1 MREQTADL
9 TSRFRRLRAY
19 NAVMA
24 LLHLVQGIA
33 VVVLSTDFTLPVTA
47 AFIAG
52 PPGTT
57 AAITTLFEL
66 HVGWGVALFLFM
78 SAVAH
83 LILVLP
89 RVNGWYNANLQRN
102 RNYARWIE
110 YAFSS
115 SLMVILIAMLPGIT
129 DFAALVAIFGA
140 NASMNL
146 FGWLM
151 ERYETPG
158 PEASWISYW
167 FGVLAGITP
176 WIAIGVYLIS
186 PGSDVQPPAFVYGIF
201 FSLFVFFNTFA
212 INMVLQYRKVGRWKN
227 YLFGESVYVLLSLVS
242 KSLLAWQVFAGTL
255 VPT

>member
-1 MREQTADL
+1 MVEQTANL
-9 TSRFRRLRAY
+9 IVRFQRLRVY

-24 LLHLVQGIA
+24 VLHAVQGIA
-33 VVVLSTDFTLPVTA
+33 VVALSTDFTLPVTA
-47 AFIAG
+47 AFISG
-52 PPGTT
+52 PPGTPAT
-57 AAITTLFEL
+57 ITTLFDL

-78 SAVAH
+78 SAIAH
-83 LILVLP
+83 LILVMP
-89 RVNGWYNANLQRN
+89 GVNGWYNANLQRN
-102 RNYARWIE
+102 RNYARWVE

-129 DFAALVAIFGA
+129 DISALVAIFSA
-140 NASMNL
+140 NVSMNL

-158 PEASWISYW
+158 PEASWTSYW
-167 FGVLAGITP
+167 FGVLAGVAP
-176 WIAIGVYLIS
+176 WVVIGVYLVS
-186 PGSDVQPPAFVYGIF
+186 PGSDAQPPAFVYGIF